1 MVRSQVA
8 KPRQR
13 GKRLSKLAPWLILVV
28 VLALVVGRVLY
39 LVGTGESYTWAYFV
53 GALLSSLQLGSLYAL
68 IALGYTLVYG
78 IIRLINFAH
87 GEVFMVGAFS
97 SYFLFAN
104 TPYALPW
111 ALFAAALASA
121 GFMYALNLWR
131 GKLTDPLVLG
141 GGALAFAGFTY
152 ALSSGTLNWVAALL
166 LGMLITGVVG
176 ILLDRVAYRP
186 LRGAP
191 RISLLITAI
200 AMSFFLQN
208 AGLLLFTG
216 NQTPYRPDTTIPA
229 ALQFSVAGTPVTSW
243 TQFLQ
248 FPVAGN
254 TVYSSAM
261 VILILA
267 VTLILVVALTL
278 FVSRTRL
285 GKAMRATAQDPE
297 VAQMMGVN
305 VNRVIATTFFLG
317 SMLAAAAGVLWGLNF
332 GSLTQPAVFGI
343 LPGLKAFAAA
353 VIGGIGSLPGA
364 VIGGLL
370 LGFLENFVPAMFS
383 GVTEYKDTFAFF
395 LLIVI
400 LLIRPSG
407 ITGEDLS
414 EKV

>member
-1 MVRSQVA
+1 LVRSQVA

-13 GKRLSKLAPWLILVV
+13 ATLTPWLILVV
-28 VLALVVGRVLY
+28 VLALIVGRVLF
-39 LVGTGESYTWAYFV
+39 LVGTGGSYTWAFFT

-87 GEVFMVGAFS
+87 GEVFMVGAFT

-104 TPYALPW
+104 TPYSLPW
-111 ALFAAALASA
+111 ALFAAAVAGT

-131 GKLTDPLVLG
+131 GKLTDPVVLVG
-141 GGALAFAGFTY
+141 GLVAFAGITY
-152 ALSSGTLNWVAALL
+152 ALSATTLNWVAAMLL
-166 LGMLITGVVG
+166 SMLTTGVVG
-176 ILLDRVAYRP
+176 ILLDRIAYRP

-200 AMSFFLQN
+200 AMSFFMQN
-208 AGLLLFTG
+208 AGLLLFTR
-216 NQTPYRPDTTIPA
+216 NQTPYRPDTSLPE
-229 ALQFSVAGTPVTSW
+229 ALQFPVAGSALTSW

-248 FPVAGN
+248 FQVAGS
-254 TVYSSAM
+254 TVYTSAM
-261 VILILA
+261 VILILS
-267 VTLILVVALTL
+267 VTLLLVVALTL

-317 SMLAAAAGVLWGLNF
+317 SLLAAAAGVLWGLNF
-332 GSLTQPAVFGI
+332 GSLTQPAVFGL

-395 LLIVI
+395 LLIII

-407 ITGEDLS
+407 IIGEDLS

>member
-1 MVRSQVA
+1 LVRSQVA
-8 KPRQR
+8 QP
-13 GKRLSKLAPWLILVV
+13 KRLKFTPWLILLGV
-28 VLALVVGRVLY
+28 ALLIVGRVVY
-39 LVGTGESYTWAYFV
+39 LVGTGTYQPAFFV

-87 GEVFMVGAFS
+87 GEVFMVGAFT

-121 GFMYALNLWR
+121 GLMYALNLWR
-131 GKLTDPLVLG
+131 GRLGDPLVLV
-141 GGALAFAGFTY
+141 GGAAGFIGFSY
-152 ALSSGTLNWVAALL
+152 ALSQTSLNWVAALL
-166 LGMLITGVVG
+166 LSMLSTGVVG
-176 ILLDRVAYRP
+176 ILLDRIAYRP

-208 AGLLLFTG
+208 AGLLFFTR
-216 NQTPYRPDTTIPA
+216 NQTPYRPDTTIPE
-229 ALQFSVAGTPVTSW
+229 ALQFGVAGNTLSSW

-248 FPVAGN
+248 FPVAGG
-254 TVYSSAM
+254 TVYTSAM
-261 VILILA
+261 VILILSL
-267 VTLILVVALTL
+267 TLLLVVALTL

-332 GSLTQPAVFGI
+332 GSLTQPAVFGL

-370 LGFLENFVPAMFS
+370 LGFLENFVPAMFA

-407 ITGEDLS
+407 IIGEDLS

>member
-1 MVRSQVA
+1 LVRSQVA
-8 KPRQR
+8 KPRWR
-13 GKRLSKLAPWLILVV
+13 ATLTPWLILVV
-28 VLALVVGRVLY
+28 VLTLILGRVLY
-39 LVGTGESYTWAYFV
+39 LVGSGGSYTWAFFT

-104 TPYALPW
+104 TPYSLPW
-111 ALFAAALASA
+111 ALFAAAAA
-121 GFMYALNLWR
+121 GTGFMYALNLWR
-131 GKLTDPLVLG
+131 GKVTDPVVLAG
-141 GGALAFAGFTY
+141 GLAAFAGITY
-152 ALSSGTLNWVAALL
+152 ALSATTLNWVAAMVLS
-166 LGMLITGVVG
+166 MLTTGVVG
-176 ILLDRVAYRP
+176 ILLDRIAYRP

-200 AMSFFLQN
+200 AMSFFMQN
-208 AGLLLFTG
+208 AGLLLFTR
-216 NQTPYRPDTTIPA
+216 NQTPYRPDTTLPE
-229 ALQFSVAGTPVTSW
+229 ALQFPVAGSAVTSW

-248 FPVAGN
+248 FQVAGS
-254 TVYSSAM
+254 TVYTSAM
-261 VILILA
+261 VILILS
-267 VTLILVVALTL
+267 VTLLLVVALTL
-278 FVSRTRL
+278 FVSRMRL

-317 SMLAAAAGVLWGLNF
+317 SLLAAAAGVLWGLNF
-332 GSLTQPAVFGI
+332 GSLTQPAVFGL

-395 LLIVI
+395 LLIII

-407 ITGEDLS
+407 IIGEDLS

>member
-1 MVRSQVA
+1 MVRSQTL
-8 KPRQR
+8 KPRR
-13 GKRLSKLAPWLILVV
+13 RAKLTPLLVLLVIVALI
-28 VLALVVGRVLY
+28 AGRVIY
-39 LVGTGESYTWAYFV
+39 LLSTGGSYTWAFFT

-87 GEVFMVGAFS
+87 GEIFMVGAFS
-97 SYFLFAN
+97 SYYLFSQ
-104 TPYALPW
+104 TPYTLPW

-121 GFMYALNLWR
+121 GFMYTLNLWR
-131 GKLTDPLVLG
+131 GKLTDPVVLVG
-141 GGALAFAGFTY
+141 GLLALAGFTY
-152 ALSSGTLNWVAALL
+152 ALSSGSLNWVVALL
-166 LGMLITGVVG
+166 LSMLITGVVG

-208 AGLLLFTG
+208 AGLLIFTR
-216 NQTPYRPDTTIPA
+216 NQTPYRPDTALPS
-229 ALQFSVAGTPVTSW
+229 ALQFNLLGNQVTSW

-248 FPVAGN
+248 FPLAGS
-254 TVYSSAM
+254 TVYTSAM
-261 VILILA
+261 VVLILA
-267 VTLILVVALTL
+267 VTLVLVVALTL

-317 SMLAAAAGVLWGLNF
+317 SSLAAAAGVLWGLNF
-332 GSLTQPAVFGI
+332 GSLTQPAVFGL
-343 LPGLKAFAAA
+343 LPGLKAFSAA

-370 LGFLENFVPAMFS
+370 LGFLENFVPALFS

-395 LLIVI
+395 LLIII

-407 ITGEDLS
+407 IVGEDLS

>member
-1 MVRSQVA
+1 MLVRSQVA
-8 KPRQR
+8 QP
-13 GKRLSKLAPWLILVV
+13 KRVNFTPWLILLGV
-28 VLALVVGRVLY
+28 ALLIVGRVAY
-39 LVGTGESYTWAYFV
+39 LVGTGSYQPAFFV

-87 GEVFMVGAFS
+87 GEVFMVGAFT

-121 GFMYALNLWR
+121 GLMYALNLWR
-131 GKLTDPLVLG
+131 GRLSDPLVLV
-141 GGALAFAGFTY
+141 GGAAAFVGFTY
-152 ALSSGTLNWVAALL
+152 ALSQTSLNWVAALFL
-166 LGMLITGVVG
+166 SMLSTGVVG

-208 AGLLLFTG
+208 AGLLFFTR
-216 NQTPYRPDTTIPA
+216 NQTPYRPDTTIPE
-229 ALQFSVAGTPVTSW
+229 ALQFGVAGNTLSSW

-248 FPVAGN
+248 FPVAGG
-254 TVYSSAM
+254 TVYTSAM
-261 VILILA
+261 VILILSL
-267 VTLILVVALTL
+267 TLLLVVALTL

-332 GSLTQPAVFGI
+332 GSLTQPAVFGL

-370 LGFLENFVPAMFS
+370 LGFLENFVPAMFA

-407 ITGEDLS
+407 IIGEDLS

>member
-1 MVRSQVA
+1 MALIVA
-8 KPRQR
+8 RVVY
-13 GKRLSKLAPWLILVV
+13 LLATGTYE
-28 VLALVVGRVLY
+28 LAFF
-39 LVGTGESYTWAYFV
+39 A
-53 GALLSSLQLGSLYAL
+53 GALLSALQLGSLYAL

-87 GEVFMVGAFS
+87 GEVFMVGAFA
-97 SYFLFAN
+97 SYFLFSN

-111 ALFAAALASA
+111 ALFAGGLASA
-121 GFMYALNLWR
+121 GLMYALNLWR
-131 GKLTDPLVLG
+131 GKLTDPVVLG
-141 GGALAFAGFTY
+141 GGVVAFVGLTY
-152 ALSSGTLNWVAALL
+152 ALSAASLNWIAAMLL
-166 LGMLITGVVG
+166 SMLITGMVG
-176 ILLDRVAYRP
+176 ILLDRIAYFP

-200 AMSFFLQN
+200 AMSFFMQN
-208 AGLLLFTG
+208 AGLLLFTR
-216 NQTPYRPDTTIPA
+216 NQTPFRPE
-229 ALQFSVAGTPVTSW
+229 TSW

-248 FPVAGN
+248 LPLAGS
-254 TVYSSAM
+254 TVYTSRM
-261 VILILA
+261 VILIPV
-267 VTLILVVALTL
+267 VTAFLVVALTL
-278 FVSRTRL
+278 FVGRTKL
-285 GKAMRATAQDPE
+285 GRAMRASAQDPE

-332 GSLTQPAVFGI
+332 GSLTQPAVFGL

-395 LLIVI
+395 C
-400 LLIRPSG
+400 
-407 ITGEDLS
+407 
-414 EKV
+414 

>member
-1 MVRSQVA
+1 MVRSQTLKSRRRVS
-8 KPRQR
+8 
-13 GKRLSKLAPWLILVV
+13 LTPWLILLVIV
-28 VLALVVGRVLY
+28 VLIGGRVAY
-39 LVGTGESYTWAYFV
+39 LLNTGGSYNSGFFV

-87 GEVFMVGAFS
+87 GEIFMVGAFS
-97 SYFLFAN
+97 SYFLFAQ

-111 ALFAAALASA
+111 ALFVAALASA

-131 GKLTDPLVLG
+131 GKLTDPVVLVG
-141 GGALAFAGFTY
+141 GLLALVGFTW
-152 ALSSGTLNWVAALL
+152 ALSAASLNWVVALL
-166 LGMLITGVVG
+166 LSMLITGVVG
-176 ILLDRVAYRP
+176 ILLDRIAYRP

-208 AGLLLFTG
+208 AGLLFFTR
-216 NQTPYRPDTTIPA
+216 NQTPYRPDTTLPTA
-229 ALQFSVAGTPVTSW
+229 FQFNLLGNKVASW

-248 FPVAGN
+248 FQIGES
-254 TVYSSAM
+254 TVYTSAM
-261 VILILA
+261 VILIPA

-297 VAQMMGVN
+297 TAQMMGVN

-332 GSLTQPAVFGI
+332 GSLTQPAVFGL
-343 LPGLKAFAAA
+343 LPGLKAFSAA

-370 LGFLENFVPAMFS
+370 LGFLENFVPALFS

-395 LLIVI
+395 LLIII

-407 ITGEDLS
+407 IVGEDLS

>member
-1 MVRSQVA
+1 MVRSQTL
-8 KPRQR
+8 KPRR
-13 GKRLSKLAPWLILVV
+13 RVNFTPWLVLLVI
-28 VLALVVGRVLY
+28 ALLIGGRVAY
-39 LVGTGESYTWAYFV
+39 LLSTGGSYNSGFFV

-87 GEVFMVGAFS
+87 GEIFMVGAFL
-97 SYFLFAN
+97 SYYLFSQ

-111 ALFAAALASA
+111 ALFVAALAST
-121 GFMYALNLWR
+121 GLMYALNLWR
-131 GKLTDPLVLG
+131 GRLTDPVVLVG
-141 GGALAFAGFTY
+141 GSLALVGFTY
-152 ALSSGTLNWVAALL
+152 ALSVGSLNWVVALL
-166 LGMLITGVVG
+166 FSMLITGVVG

-208 AGLLLFTG
+208 AGLLVFG
-216 NQTPYRPDTTIPA
+216 RNQTPYRPDTALPS
-229 ALQFSVAGTPVTSW
+229 ALQFNLFGNNVTSW

-248 FPVAGN
+248 FPLGDS
-254 TVYSSAM
+254 TVYTSAM
-261 VILILA
+261 VILIPA

-317 SMLAAAAGVLWGLNF
+317 SSLAAAAGVLWGLNF
-332 GSLTQPAVFGI
+332 GSLTQPAVFGL
-343 LPGLKAFAAA
+343 LPGLKAFSAA

-370 LGFLENFVPAMFS
+370 LGFLENFVPALFS

-407 ITGEDLS
+407 IVGEDLS

>member
-1 MVRSQVA
+1 LVRSQTL
-8 KPRQR
+8 KPRR
-13 GKRLSKLAPWLILVV
+13 RVKLAPWL
-28 VLALVVGRVLY
+28 VLFVIVAFIGGRVAY
-39 LVGTGESYTWAYFV
+39 LLSTGGSYTSGFFV

-87 GEVFMVGAFS
+87 GEIFMVGAFS
-97 SYFLFAN
+97 SYFLFAQ

-111 ALFAAALASA
+111 AVLVAALASA
-121 GFMYALNLWR
+121 GLMYALNLWR
-131 GKLTDPLVLG
+131 GRLTDPVVLG
-141 GGALAFAGFTY
+141 GGLLAFVGFTY
-152 ALSSGTLNWVAALL
+152 ALSATTLNWLVALL
-166 LGMLITGVVG
+166 LSMLITGVVG
-176 ILLDRVAYRP
+176 ILLDRIAYRP

-208 AGLLLFTG
+208 AGLLFFTR
-216 NQTPYRPDTTIPA
+216 NQTPYRPDTALPA
-229 ALQFSVAGTPVTSW
+229 ALQFNLFGNKVASW

-248 FPVAGN
+248 FQIGES
-254 TVYSSAM
+254 TVYTSAM

-267 VTLILVVALTL
+267 VTLVLVVALTL

-332 GSLTQPAVFGI
+332 GSLTQPAVFGL
-343 LPGLKAFAAA
+343 LPGLKAFSAA

-370 LGFLENFVPAMFS
+370 LGFLENFIPALFS

-407 ITGEDLS
+407 IVGEDLS

>member
-1 MVRSQVA
+1 MVRSQTL
-8 KPRQR
+8 KPRR
-13 GKRLSKLAPWLILVV
+13 RVNLTPWLVLLVI
-28 VLALVVGRVLY
+28 ALLIGGRVAY
-39 LVGTGESYTWAYFV
+39 LLSTGGSYNSGFFV

-87 GEVFMVGAFS
+87 GEIFMVGAFL
-97 SYFLFAN
+97 SYYLFSQ

-111 ALFAAALASA
+111 ALFVAALASA
-121 GFMYALNLWR
+121 GLMYALNLWR
-131 GKLTDPLVLG
+131 GRLTDPVVLVG
-141 GGALAFAGFTY
+141 GLLALIGFTY
-152 ALSSGTLNWVAALL
+152 ALSTGTLNWVAALL
-166 LGMLITGVVG
+166 LSMLMTGVVG
-176 ILLDRVAYRP
+176 ILLDRIAYRP

-208 AGLLLFTG
+208 AGLLVFG
-216 NQTPYRPDTTIPA
+216 RNQTPYRPDTALPG
-229 ALQFSVAGTPVTSW
+229 ALQFNLFGNQVTSW

-248 FPVAGN
+248 FPLGES
-254 TVYSSAM
+254 TVYTSAM
-261 VILILA
+261 VLLIPA

-317 SMLAAAAGVLWGLNF
+317 SILAAAAGVLWGLNF
-332 GSLTQPAVFGI
+332 GSLTQPAVFGL
-343 LPGLKAFAAA
+343 LPGLKAFSAA

-370 LGFLENFVPAMFS
+370 LGFLENFVPALFS

-395 LLIVI
+395 LLIII

-407 ITGEDLS
+407 IVGEDLS